1 MTSTGKQLLTDAEF
15 YYQLSHSSLI
25 SVGKRCSWYMNVFFY
40 NNYFCNFVK
49 VYWLWPYKVVPLKLT
64 ESYKIRWWRGVKNV
78 TYFTMTFMERL
89 FPSKGKFCIQE
100 TSIVTHPQ
108 RDAMLRYYDLY
119 WVLQLLRHRIACGRQ
134 CCPQTRFLLKW
145 LLKLETMSYLTF

>member
-1 MTSTGKQLLTDAEF
+1 MLRFTTKYRIRALF
-15 YYQLSHSSLI
+15 LSENIVRGIWTFSFI
-25 SVGKRCSWYMNVFFY
+25 IIY
-40 NNYFCNFVK
+40 NYFCPAIPTLK
-49 VYWLWPYKVVPLKLT
+49 VYWLCPYKVVPLKLT

-108 RDAMLRYYDLY
+108 RDPMLRYYDLY
-119 WVLQLLRHRIACGRQ
+119 WVLQLLRHRIACGHP
-134 CCPQTRFLLKW
+134 CCTQARFLLRW
-145 LLKLETMSYLTF
+145 LLKLEMMSRLTF